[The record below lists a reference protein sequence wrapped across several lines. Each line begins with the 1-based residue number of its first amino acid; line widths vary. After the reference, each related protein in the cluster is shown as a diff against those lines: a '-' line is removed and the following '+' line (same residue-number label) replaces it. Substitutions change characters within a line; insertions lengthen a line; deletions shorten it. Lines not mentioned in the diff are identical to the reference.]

1 MPGMCLGL
9 LIEQLK
15 KFGVGQS
22 GLADDAFDDVLG
34 QVKALVVRNRNAAGL
49 AGVLEVHVRAGLFVN
64 KKAALLQRAN
74 HHPRLQAGEFRRHR
88 GLDRDL

>member
-1 MPGMCLGL
+1 MPGEL
-9 LIEQLK
+9 LIEQVK

-34 QVKALVVRNRNAAGL
+34 QIEPLMVRNGNAAGL
-49 AGVLEVHVRAGLFVN
+49 SGMLQVHVRAGLFVN
-64 KKAALLQRAN
+64 KKTALRQRAN
-74 HHPRLQAGEFRRHR
+74 HHARLQTSEFRRHR